1 MRKEELFKENEKL
14 KFLLK
19 NHIDYI
25 DKKENDLFLEQEKN
39 KNLKLVIEKF
49 KEELI
54 ICKRNLKI
62 KDENIEALE
71 KETLGRIINDLR
83 NGVKKKEANGEIIFK
98 RELAQEWYK
107 LFLEL
112 PTLTR
117 NRILLEAE
125 NNFDEKQSKIP
136 SVKEYLLKEVYIP
149 KVLYDKKMFLASEK
163 QKEGFEKNRIYNL
176 KVKKEKLKKEY
187 LEIKEILK
195 QSELMKWV

>member
-1 MRKEELFKENEKL
+1 MEKEELFKENEKL

-98 RELAQEWYK
+98 RELSQEWYK

-195 QSELMKWV
+195 QSELMK